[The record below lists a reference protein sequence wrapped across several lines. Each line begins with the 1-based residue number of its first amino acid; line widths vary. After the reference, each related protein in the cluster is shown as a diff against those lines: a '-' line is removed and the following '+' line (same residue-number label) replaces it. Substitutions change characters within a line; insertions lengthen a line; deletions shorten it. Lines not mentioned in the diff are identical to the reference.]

1 MTATDNSFD
10 HVFISDTTSITVTTL
25 SCCTSYTYSIS
36 AFTVVYGPAA
46 VTGML
51 QTLPDLSSKIHYS
64 VTSKISDSIFLISSD
79 TIVVEST
86 IVNSNQI
93 SVTWMTPQSIIDQGV
108 SLYQIMITPVCLNG
122 GATQTFT
129 ATPSDPS
136 SITLSGLGKLKI
148 LHTLYSNFCLG
159 GVFCKGNH

>member
-1 MTATDNSFD
+1 MFSFLTQHPSLLPHWAAVQATP
-10 HVFISDTTSITVTTL
+10 TL
-25 SCCTSYTYSIS
+25 SVHSLSCMDQLLSVACCKLFQIFQVIFIILSLRSMTVYSL
-36 AFTVVYGPAA
+36 F
-46 VTGML
+46 
-51 QTLPDLSSKIHYS
+51 LSGN
-64 VTSKISDSIFLISSD
+64 
-79 TIVVEST
+79 IVVEST

-93 SVTWMTPQSIIDQGV
+93 SVTWTTPQSVIDQGI

-159 GVFCKGNH
+159 GVFCKGNHWK